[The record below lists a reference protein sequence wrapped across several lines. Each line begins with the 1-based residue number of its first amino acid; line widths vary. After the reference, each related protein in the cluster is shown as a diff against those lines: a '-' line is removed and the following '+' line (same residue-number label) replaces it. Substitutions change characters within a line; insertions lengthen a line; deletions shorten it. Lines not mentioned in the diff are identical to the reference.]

1 MKTTV
6 LDASVAAKWFLPAS
20 AEPLRRQ
27 ALTLLDSYRSG
38 QLRFV
43 VPDLFWSELVN
54 VFWKAF
60 RQGRWEQSD
69 AENALRLARER
80 KFPTLPAIDL
90 LDRALQIAMAFDR
103 SVYDSVYIATALAT
117 SSELVTSDERLA
129 NAVAAKL
136 PVKWLGAIR

>member
-6 LDASVAAKWFLPAS
+6 LDASVAAKWFLPS
-20 AEPLRRQ
+20 PAEPLRKQ
-27 ALTLLDSYRSG
+27 ALTLLDSYRAG

-43 VPDLFWSELVN
+43 VPDLFWSELAN

-103 SVYDSVYIATALAT
+103 TVYDSLYIAAALAT
-117 SSELVTSDERLA
+117 SSELVTADEHLA
-129 NAVAAKL
+129 NAVAATL
-136 PVKWLGAIR
+136 PVKWLGSIH

>member
-1 MKTTV
+1 VKTTV

-20 AEPLRRQ
+20 AEPLRKQ
-27 ALTLLDSYRSG
+27 ALTLLESYRSG

-43 VPDLFWSELVN
+43 VPDLFWSELAN

-60 RQGRWEQSD
+60 RQRRWEQSD

-80 KFPTLPAIDL
+80 NFPTLPAIDL
-90 LDRALQIAMAFDR
+90 LGRASQIAMAFDR
-103 SVYDSVYIATALAT
+103 SVYDSVYIAAALAT
-117 SSELVTSDERLA
+117 NSELVTSDERLA
-129 NAVAAKL
+129 NAVAATL

>member
-1 MKTTV
+1 VKTTV
-6 LDASVAAKWFLPAS
+6 LDASVAAKWFLPS
-20 AEPLRRQ
+20 PAEPLRKQ
-27 ALTLLDSYRSG
+27 ALTLLDSYRAG

-43 VPDLFWSELVN
+43 VPDLFWSELAN

-103 SVYDSVYIATALAT
+103 TVYDSLYIAAALAT
-117 SSELVTSDERLA
+117 SSELVTADEHLA
-129 NAVAAKL
+129 NAVAATL
-136 PVKWLGAIR
+136 PVKWLGSIH